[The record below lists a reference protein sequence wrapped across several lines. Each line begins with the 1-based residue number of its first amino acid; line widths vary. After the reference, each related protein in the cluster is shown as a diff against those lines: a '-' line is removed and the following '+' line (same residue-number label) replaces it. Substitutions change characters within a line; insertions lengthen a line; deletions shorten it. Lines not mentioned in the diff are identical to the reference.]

1 VPLRSLAVA
10 GSCDTCLTVIRRLS
24 EAARHFPV
32 IIGWLLLFAALAW
45 AGGTRLLVLLVAIA
59 SATYAVACA
68 ESATLT
74 SLAIAIHLV
83 GFAWVLLAGRWPAG
97 WLITYGVV
105 MCHGV
110 AYLFDVHRGGADT
123 KRPLHAALY
132 LMQLPVLIA
141 GPLARYR
148 DFSAQLSRSAI
159 TLGAFAYG
167 MRRIVTGLIKAM
179 LVGGVLAGT
188 VNAIY
193 ATPITRLTAAAAWL
207 GAVCFSLQ
215 IYLQFSGY
223 CDVGIGVGRMIGLR
237 YSENFRRP
245 YTADSI
251 REFWR
256 RWNVTLIQWL
266 RDYLSLPIAGQDAPT
281 PRLFVNIVAGF
292 CLVALWHGGGTTF
305 LAWGLYCGSWLAL
318 EGVGFHARVER
329 LPRLVRHVYVLL
341 VVVVGWVIL
350 RSPDLPTAG
359 QFLSA
364 MAGLNQAPVMAAA
377 RFTSLALWGAIAV
390 GVFAAGPLVPSIS
403 RWRVSIDA
411 ATTSLL
417 MMAAATGVFLWRG
430 PSLALRSIW
439 PKSLSG

>member
-1 VPLRSLAVA
+1 
-10 GSCDTCLTVIRRLS
+10 VIRRL
-24 EAARHFPV
+24 AQVARHFPV
-32 IIGWLLLFAALAW
+32 TIGWLVLFAALAY
-45 AGGTRLLVLLVAIA
+45 AGGVRLLVLLVALA

-68 ESATLT
+68 GSAALT
-74 SLAIAIHLV
+74 SLAIAAHLV
-83 GFAWVLLAGRWPAG
+83 GFAWMLLAGEWTAG

-105 MCHGV
+105 MCHAV
-110 AYLFDVHRGGADT
+110 AYLFDVQRRHADT
-123 KRPLHAALY
+123 SRPLHAALY
-132 LMQLPVLIA
+132 LMQLPVVLA
-141 GPLARYR
+141 GPLSRYR
-148 DFSAQLSRSAI
+148 DFSTQLSRSAMS
-159 TLGAFAYG
+159 LGAFAYG
-167 MRRIVTGLIKAM
+167 MRRVITGLIKAL
-179 LVGGVLAGT
+179 LVGGVLAET

-193 ATPITRLTAAAAWL
+193 AAPIPRLTAAAAWF
-207 GAVCFSLQ
+207 GAICFSLQ

-256 RWNVTLIQWL
+256 RWNVTLITWL
-266 RDYLSLPIAGQDAPT
+266 RDYLFLPIAGQDDPT
-281 PRLFVNIVAGF
+281 PRLFLNIVAGF
-292 CLVALWHGGGTTF
+292 CLVALWHGGRTTF
-305 LAWGLYCGSWLAL
+305 LVWGVYCGSWLAL
-318 EGVGFHARVER
+318 EAVGFRARVER
-329 LPRLVRHVYVLL
+329 LPRFVRHLYVLL

-350 RSPDLPTAG
+350 RAPDLATAG

-364 MAGLNQAPVMAAA
+364 MAGMNSEPAIVVA
-377 RFTSLALWGAIAV
+377 RFTSLAVWSALAV

-417 MMAAATGVFLWRG
+417 MMIAATGVFLWRG

-439 PKSLSG
+439 PKSASS

>member
-1 VPLRSLAVA
+1 M
-10 GSCDTCLTVIRRLS
+10 IRRL
-24 EAARHFPV
+24 AQVARHFPV
-32 IIGWLLLFAALAW
+32 TIGWLVLFAALAY
-45 AGGTRLLVLLVAIA
+45 AGGVRLLVLLVALA

-68 ESATLT
+68 GSAALT
-74 SLAIAIHLV
+74 SLAIAAHLV
-83 GFAWVLLAGRWPAG
+83 GFAWMLLAGEWTAG

-105 MCHGV
+105 MCHAV
-110 AYLFDVHRGGADT
+110 AYLFDVQRRHADT
-123 KRPLHAALY
+123 SRPLHAALY
-132 LMQLPVLIA
+132 LMQLPVVLA
-141 GPLARYR
+141 GPLSRYR
-148 DFSAQLSRSAI
+148 DFSTQLSRSAMS
-159 TLGAFAYG
+159 LGAFAYG
-167 MRRIVTGLIKAM
+167 MRRVITGLIKAL
-179 LVGGVLAGT
+179 LVGGVLAET

-193 ATPITRLTAAAAWL
+193 AAPIPRLTAAAAWF
-207 GAVCFSLQ
+207 GAICFSLQ

-256 RWNVTLIQWL
+256 RWNVTLITWL
-266 RDYLSLPIAGQDAPT
+266 RDYLFLPIAGQDDPT
-281 PRLFVNIVAGF
+281 PRLFLNIVAGF
-292 CLVALWHGGGTTF
+292 CLVALWHGGRTTF
-305 LAWGLYCGSWLAL
+305 LVWGVYCGSWLAL
-318 EGVGFHARVER
+318 EAVGFRARVER
-329 LPRLVRHVYVLL
+329 LPRFVRHLYVLL

-350 RSPDLPTAG
+350 RAPDLATAG

-364 MAGLNQAPVMAAA
+364 MAGMNSEPAIVVA
-377 RFTSLALWGAIAV
+377 RFTSLAVWSALAV

-417 MMAAATGVFLWRG
+417 MMIAATGVFLWRG

-439 PKSLSG
+439 PKSASS